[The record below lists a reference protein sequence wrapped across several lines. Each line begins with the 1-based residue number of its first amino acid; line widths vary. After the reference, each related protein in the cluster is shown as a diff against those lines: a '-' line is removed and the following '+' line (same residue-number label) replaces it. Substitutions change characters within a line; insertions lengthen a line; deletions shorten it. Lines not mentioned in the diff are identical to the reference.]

1 MSKEHK
7 PIGEL
12 NGIWSFLLRVGLVFM
27 PFFAGTALAF
37 GVWVVQS
44 ITALEKAD
52 IGHEYKLSDHSRL
65 LSETR
70 FTPNDGAALR
80 TEMLGIFRGLEDR
93 FNWRNLELNP
103 EQQRRKQ
110 P

>member
-12 NGIWSFLLRVGLVFM
+12 NGVWSFIFRCSLTVF
-27 PFFAGTALAF
+27 PFFATAALAF
-37 GVWVVQS
+37 GVWVVKS

-52 IGHEYKLSDHSRL
+52 IGHEYRLTEHNRL

-70 FTPNDGAALR
+70 FTPKDGAALR
-80 TEMLGIFRGLEDR
+80 SELLGVFRGLEDR
-93 FNWRNLELNP
+93 FNWRNLEP
-103 EQQRRKQ
+103 SPDQQRRKA